1 MTQMYA
7 AGAQLLTVRRAVIV
21 RAASVSIF
29 LLLALG
35 CLAGIGA
42 QRADA
47 SKGRVLVVAQRQTAS
62 GALRAAS
69 DLRSLG
75 YPVIYAETSTLPE
88 ELAQY
93 SAIWY
98 IGLYAIPQA
107 DQEALEQYVR
117 NGGNLYLTGE
127 RPCCEDLNGSDT
139 GIARALLKN
148 QQIVVGHQGDPASGE
163 ASRFNS
169 QAADGIA
176 TTPNALNAFP
186 ADGPGGIGGI
196 GEVTSRN
203 VLASDGQTALAGVFD
218 ESDMANGRGRLV
230 IYMDWD
236 WLVKDEPEEAARLAV
251 VQNIQDFLAKSPK
264 KAPAHTAN
272 ENVLVLATH
281 ENPKDGLDAAAA
293 LRSLGYK
300 VTLLLAPSPTLAR
313 RRVAATVWQL
323 PELKKYG
330 SVWSMMHERF
340 FDEEE
345 LAAIES
351 YVADGGRLFLGSN
364 PHSPETNTS
373 ANQSIV
379 RAVLMDQQVAVKSAG
394 IQSPMAFNAGALDAI
409 ATEPNALSSMP
420 TSAAGELYGV
430 EPRNVL
436 ARSGDAVTAAA
447 FDETDMSSGKGRLV
461 VYPDEWPT
469 AEPEPDPVTRNA
481 FVENVED
488 FLEGTPNREPRRTAE
503 YVGLGDSYAAG
514 VGSFEY
520 IPGTAGD
527 GGCYRAEHGYIAQIA
542 ADDHMSLAFQA
553 CNGAVIENLL
563 ETRDER
569 SPQLNF
575 VGPDTRA
582 ITLSIGGN
590 NVGFR
595 GVLESCIVP
604 HFHVTLRGL
613 IPSNKGCGEKLEAAA
628 ADALGWLRSGV
639 DPGSYTLPGGH
650 QSKPEQYRPSL
661 QQLYESIL
669 YQAPGAELVV
679 VGYPHLFE
687 TGRAPG
693 DYVSCD
699 VLKPLS
705 VKASDVRWIGE
716 RTDQLDTVIEEAV
729 RATQQATGR
738 QIRFADSRPAFTAHG
753 LCDTDLAYFSPVLPD
768 PQISIPEPPW
778 TRPFNIKKAVTE
790 LLKVHVESFHPTSEG
805 QEALR
810 ELIEDTADEF

>member
-1 MTQMYA
+1 MTQTYPA
-7 AGAQLLTVRRAVIV
+7 VVARRQTMRRTLIV
-21 RAASVSIF
+21 RATTMSI
-29 LLLALG
+29 LLLVLG

-42 QRADA
+42 QQANA
-47 SKGRVLVVAQRQTAS
+47 SKGRVLVIAQPQTSQAGPIVATH
-62 GALRAAS
+62 
-69 DLRSLG
+69 LRSLR
-75 YPVIYAETSTLPE
+75 YPVTVTNSVPQETAEF
-88 ELAQY
+88 

-98 IGLYAIPQA
+98 IGVYAIPQA
-107 DQEALEQYVR
+107 EQELLEAYVR
-117 NGGNLYLTGE
+117 NGGKLYLTGE
-127 RPCCEDLNGSDT
+127 RPCCEEVNLSDT
-139 GIARALLKN
+139 EIARALLKN
-148 QQIVVGHQGDPASGE
+148 QQIVVGQQGDPASGE
-163 ASRFNS
+163 APRFNS
-169 QAADGIA
+169 QAADGI
-176 TTPNALNAFP
+176 TTSPNMLGTFL
-186 ADGPGGIGGI
+186 ADLPGGIAGI
-196 GEVTSRN
+196 GDVTSRN

-230 IYMDWD
+230 IYMDYD
-236 WLVKDEPEEAARLAV
+236 WLVLDEPEETARLAV
-251 VQNIQDFLAKSPK
+251 MENIQDFLDKTPK
-264 KAPAHTAN
+264 KVPAHTAN

-300 VTLLLAPSPTLAR
+300 VTLLLAPSPKLAR
-313 RRVAATVWQL
+313 RRAATAWQL
-323 PELKKYG
+323 PKLKKYG

-345 LAAIES
+345 QAATES
-351 YVADGGRLFLGSN
+351 YVADGGRLYLGSN
-364 PHSPETNTS
+364 PHSPETSTS
-373 ANQSIV
+373 PNQSIA

-394 IQSPMAFNAGALDAI
+394 IQSPMEFNTGALDGI
-409 ATEPNALSSMP
+409 AAQPNALRPMP

-461 VYPDEWPT
+461 VYPDEWPS
-469 AEPEPDPVTRNA
+469 AGPDPVVRNA

-527 GGCYRAEHGYIAQIA
+527 GGCYRAVDGYIARIA

-553 CNGAVIENLL
+553 CLGAVIEDLL
-563 ETRDER
+563 ESRNER

-582 ITLSIGGN
+582 ITLTIGGN
-590 NVGFR
+590 NVGFA
-595 GVLESCIVP
+595 GVLKSCMIP
-604 HFHVTLRGL
+604 HPT
-613 IPSNKGCGEKLEAAA
+613 IPRPGGPLNKECGEVLEAAA
-628 ADALGWLRSGV
+628 AEALGWLLIGRN
-639 DPGSYTLPGGH
+639 PGKYKLPGGGP
-650 QSKPEQYRPSL
+650 SRNDQYRPSL

-679 VGYPHLFE
+679 VGYPRLFE

-693 DYVSCD
+693 DFVSCD

-705 VKASDVRWIGE
+705 VRANDVRWINDH
-716 RTDQLDTVIEEAV
+716 TDQLDTAIEEAV
-729 RATQQATGR
+729 RATQEATGR
-738 QIRFADSRPAFTAHG
+738 QIRFADPRPAFTTHG
-753 LCDTDLAYFSPVLPD
+753 LCDTEQAYIHALLPD
-768 PQISIPEPPW
+768 PEIPLERPW
-778 TRPFNIKKAVTE
+778 KLNVKK
-790 LLKVHVESFHPTSEG
+790 LLEVHVESFHPTAEG

-810 ELIEDTADEF
+810 ELIENTADEF